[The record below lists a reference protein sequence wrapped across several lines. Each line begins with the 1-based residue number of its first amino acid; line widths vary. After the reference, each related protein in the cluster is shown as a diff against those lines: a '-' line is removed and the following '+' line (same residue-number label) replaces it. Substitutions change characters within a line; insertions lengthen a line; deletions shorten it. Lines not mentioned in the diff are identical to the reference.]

1 MTYKN
6 YFHSI
11 SEAGL
16 KEEVEVKREMPSLR
30 PLYLDVQSTTPL
42 VRLDIVIVEIVLKL
56 LGYWFCTD
64 LMSAS
69 LKRIILL
76 DICSYLKQG
85 RSVLYD
91 F

>member
-42 VRLDIVIVEIVLKL
+42 VRLDIVIVEIVLLKVTRL
-56 LGYWFCTD
+56 LVPHRFD
-64 LMSAS
+64 LSAS
-69 LKRIILL
+69 LKRIILI
-76 DICSYLKQG
+76 DTC
-85 RSVLYD
+85 
-91 F
+91 

>member
-42 VRLDIVIVEIVLKL
+42 VRLDIVIVEIVHR
-56 LGYWFCTD
+56 FD
-64 LMSAS
+64 LSAS

-76 DICSYLKQG
+76 DTC
-85 RSVLYD
+85 
-91 F
+91 